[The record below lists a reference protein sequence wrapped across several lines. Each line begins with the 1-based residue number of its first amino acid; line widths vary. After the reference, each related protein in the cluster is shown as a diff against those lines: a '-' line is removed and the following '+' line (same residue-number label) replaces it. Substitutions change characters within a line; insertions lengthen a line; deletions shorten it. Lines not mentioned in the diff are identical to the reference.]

1 VTSKVTPTKRKTSRP
16 RKKPTNPNAS
26 TNPNAPTNPN
36 AKSNQKSSSNKGGS
50 SNARQSRK
58 PSDVNTEPKNPATY
72 LDLAQLRSS
81 TMTDLRQLAEEFKV
95 VDYTR
100 LNKEELVFALLR
112 AQAEVQGL
120 RFSEGVLEILPDGYG
135 FLRDKTL
142 LPGKNDIYVSPSQ
155 IKRFGLRDG
164 DVITGQIRP
173 PKEEEKYF
181 ALLKVEGINFEDPE
195 VARRRVPFGDL
206 TPYHPTEM
214 FHLEHDASELSTRI
228 IDLFSPIGKGQ
239 RGLLVSP
246 PKAGKTTLLKDIAHG
261 LATNHPEAFLIIL
274 LVDERPEEVTDFK
287 KSIKM
292 GEVVSATFDQKP
304 EIHARISEL
313 AINKARRLVEM
324 GRDVVILMDSIT
336 RLARAYNLTIS
347 PSGKLLSGGIDPVA
361 LYKPKE
367 FFGAA
372 RNMEEGGSLTI
383 IATALVDT
391 GSRLDQ
397 VVFEEFKGTG
407 NMELV
412 LDRNLSNKRIYPAI
426 DIEMSGTRREEL
438 IMDEDTLKRVWIL
451 RKLIGEMGNK
461 QDALT
466 FIKAKMEA
474 TSDNQQF
481 LDLMLNE

>member
-1 VTSKVTPTKRKTSRP
+1 VASKPPIKRKSNRP
-16 RKKPTNPNAS
+16 R
-26 TNPNAPTNPN
+26 
-36 AKSNQKSSSNKGGS
+36 
-50 SNARQSRK
+50 RK
-58 PSDVNTEPKNPATY
+58 PMNNQSGAKGIPPNGRQLERDSDPRTEPQNPTTY
-72 LDLAQLRSS
+72 LDLSQLRASA
-81 TMTDLRQLAEEFKV
+81 MPDLRQLAEEFEV
-95 VDYTR
+95 LEFTR
-100 LNKEELVFALLR
+100 LSKEELVFALLR

-135 FLRDKTL
+135 FLLDKTL

-164 DVITGQIRP
+164 DIITGQIRP

-181 ALLKVEGINFEDPE
+181 ALLKVEGINFEEPE
-195 VARRRVPFGDL
+195 VARKRIPFSDL

-214 FHLEHDASELSTRI
+214 YHLEHNPNELSTRI

-246 PKAGKTTLLKDIAHG
+246 PKAGKTTLLKEIAHG
-261 LATNHPEAFLIIL
+261 LAANHPEVYLIIL

-304 EIHARISEL
+304 EIHTRISEL

-336 RLARAYNLTIS
+336 RLARAYNLSIS

-412 LDRNLSNKRIYPAI
+412 LDRNLSNKRIYPAL
-426 DIEMSGTRREEL
+426 DIEMSGTRREDL

-461 QDALT
+461 QDALN

-474 TSDNQQF
+474 TKDNQQF